1 LGKPE
6 EDDKLVCYHC
16 GLECDLEA
24 IRAERIKSWRS
35 LERGIP
41 VEIKTFDE
49 LFANA
54 EKMVTRYRAGYCKL
68 GEFRYLSALDLIR
81 TFTRAFARAN
91 VPLKYSEGFNPAPNI
106 SFGPALNV
114 GMESAEEFLDF
125 ETVVEI
131 PAEKLLAALNDQM
144 PADLKFTSLA
154 KIDRKAPSL
163 FQIINAA
170 EYSASLDSD
179 ELHQTLKARFN
190 GKYNGNLTALHE
202 DLVEKFLKQES
213 IEVEQMRKGEL
224 KTRDI
229 KPLIKSIE
237 VVNSS
242 EPLHLRMI
250 LSTGS
255 GGGIRP
261 ELILEKLYGVPP
273 EHFKIRRERL
283 LVEKEDGIVS
293 PIGEVLS

>member
-1 LGKPE
+1 
-6 EDDKLVCYHC
+6 
-16 GLECDLEA
+16 
-24 IRAERIKSWRS
+24 
-35 LERGIP
+35 
-41 VEIKTFDE
+41 VEIKTFEE
-49 LFANA
+49 LFTNA

-131 PAEKLLAALNDQM
+131 PAEKLLASLNEQM
-144 PADLKFTSLA
+144 PDDLKFTSLA
-154 KIDRKAPSL
+154 KIDRKTPSL

-170 EYSASLDSD
+170 EYSATLDSD
-179 ELHQTLKARFN
+179 ELNQTLKARFN
-190 GKYNGNLTALHE
+190 GEYNGNLTALHE
-202 DLVEKFLKQES
+202 DFVQKFLAQDA
-213 IEVEQMRKGEL
+213 IEVEQIRKGEL
-224 KTRDI
+224 QTRDI
-229 KPLIKSIE
+229 KPLIKSID
-237 VVNSS
+237 VMNSTD
-242 EPLHLRMI
+242 PLHLRMI

-283 LVEKEDGIVS
+283 LVQREGEFGS
-293 PIGEVLS
+293 PVETG